1 MFQSCG
7 ALPSMDTLVPLLLK
21 TMIMREGDIEHNAAC
36 RTAKISAVAADRFRK
51 AGWEHFDK

>member
-1 MFQSCG
+1 
-7 ALPSMDTLVPLLLK
+7 MDTLVPLLLK

-36 RTAKISAVAADRFRK
+36 RTAKISAVAADRFRN